1 MLPSSAL
8 FTADS
13 LPLCNMLPINVLN
26 INYLVRHFIQ
36 SVTFEGSA
44 VNLTA
49 NIGLGW
55 KCLILTK
62 TRESGRYRK
71 RERKIQ
77 EREEEMAIDEE
88 QRLRI

>member
-49 NIGLGW
+49 LNIGLGW

-62 TRESGRYRK
+62 TRESGIYRK
-71 RERKIQ
+71 RERNI
-77 EREEEMAIDEE
+77 
-88 QRLRI
+88 